1 LAILQQRIF
10 AGLKIQVFPP
20 PQAMTNSIDSLNPRA
35 TRSAHLSVAPMLALT
50 LCSIAAISCAP
61 VATPSASA
69 PAPVAATGSNPL
81 FVEST
86 LPYHSP
92 RFDLIRNEDYQ
103 PALEE
108 GMRQQLAEIDAIAK
122 QTTPPTFDNTIV
134 AMEKSGALLTRAS
147 KAFSGVIGA
156 NTNDTLQ
163 KVQQIVAPK
172 LAAHNDAIYLN
183 DQLYRRV
190 KSIYDHRASS
200 NFNSQ
205 QTALIER
212 YNRDFV
218 AAGANLSEADKIRM
232 RALNHEL
239 SKLSTDFSTKLLA
252 GTKTGAL
259 VVDKVS
265 DLDGLSPDEIETAAQ
280 AAKARGLTGRWVL
293 PLRNTTQQPAQ
304 AELKNRAVRQRLFEL
319 STMRTARGDT
329 NDTRSTI
336 RRMAELRAEKA
347 KLLGYPNWA
356 AYALESQS
364 AGAKNPEN
372 AIKLLTDLAPAAT
385 AKARAEATDM
395 QKLIDA
401 QSSGFKLQ
409 PWDWQ
414 YYAEQVRKAK
424 YNLDQSQIAPYFE
437 LNSVLQNG
445 VFFAANR
452 LYGLTFKER
461 RDIPVYHPD
470 VRVFEVFDSN
480 GQPLAL
486 FYADYFKRDN
496 KQGGAWMSTWV
507 DQSGL
512 TGWRPVIYN
521 VANFTKPATGQPAL
535 LTFDDVTTMFH
546 EFGHGL
552 HGMFSNVQ
560 YPLLS
565 GANVPGDFVE
575 FPSQFNEHWA
585 LEPTVF
591 ANYAKHYQT
600 GAPMP
605 AALVDKIK
613 QARTFNQGFATTELL
628 EASLL
633 DFAWHTIP
641 AGGTPADADAF
652 EAAALQRYNVAVP
665 EVPPR
670 YHSTYFSHIW
680 DGGYSAGY
688 YAYTWSEVLDDDAY
702 AWFREHGGLTRENGL
717 RFRNMILSRGGT
729 QDAATMYRG
738 WRGRDPTVDALLEE
752 RGLKGDSIAK

>member
-1 LAILQQRIF
+1 
-10 AGLKIQVFPP
+10 
-20 PQAMTNSIDSLNPRA
+20 
-35 TRSAHLSVAPMLALT
+35 
-50 LCSIAAISCAP
+50 
-61 VATPSASA
+61 
-69 PAPVAATGSNPL
+69 
-81 FVEST
+81 
-86 LPYHSP
+86 
-92 RFDLIRNEDYQ
+92 
-103 PALEE
+103 
-108 GMRQQLAEIDAIAK
+108 
-122 QTTPPTFDNTIV
+122 
-134 AMEKSGALLTRAS
+134 
-147 KAFSGVIGA
+147 
-156 NTNDTLQ
+156 
-163 KVQQIVAPK
+163 
-172 LAAHNDAIYLN
+172 

-190 KSIYDHRASS
+190 KSIYDRRASI
-200 NFNSQ
+200 NFNPEQ
-205 QTALIER
+205 KALVER

-218 AAGANLSEADKIRM
+218 RAGANLSEADKIRM
-232 RALNHEL
+232 RALNQEL

-252 GTKTGAL
+252 GTKAGAL

-265 DLDGLSPDEIETAAQ
+265 DLDGLSADEIETAAQ
-280 AAKARGLTGRWVL
+280 AAKSRGLTGKWVL

-319 STMRTARGDT
+319 STTRTARGDT

-356 AYALESQS
+356 AYALETQ
-364 AGAKNPEN
+364 GAKNPEN
-372 AIKLLTDLAPAAT
+372 AIKLLTDLAPPAT
-385 AKARAEATDM
+385 ARARAEAADM

-401 QSSGFKLQ
+401 QGGGFKLQ

-424 YNLDQSQIAPYFE
+424 YSLDESQITPYFE
-437 LNSVLQNG
+437 LNNVLQNG

-461 RDIPVYHPD
+461 HDIPVYHPD
-470 VRVFEVFDSN
+470 VRVFDVFDSN

-496 KQGGAWMSTWV
+496 KQGGAWMDQWV
-507 DQSGL
+507 DQSRL
-512 TGWRPVIYN
+512 TGWKPVIYN
-521 VANFTKPATGQPAL
+521 VANFTKPAAGQPAL

-552 HGMFSNVQ
+552 HGLFSNVE
-560 YPLLS
+560 YPTLS
-565 GANVPGDFVE
+565 GTNVPRDFVE

-613 QARTFNQGFATTELL
+613 QSRTFNQGFATTELL

-633 DFAWHTIP
+633 DFAWHTLP
-641 AGGTPADADAF
+641 AGGAPADADAF

-665 EVPPR
+665 QVPPR

-702 AWFREHGGLTRENGL
+702 AWFRANGGLTRENGL
-717 RFRNMILSRGGT
+717 RFRDMILSRGGT

-752 RGLKGDSIAK
+752 RGLKGGPPGN

>member
-1 LAILQQRIF
+1 MKNSAQSISEPRFGFIRTPVLICAMAI
-10 AGLKIQVFPP
+10 A
-20 PQAMTNSIDSLNPRA
+20 S
-35 TRSAHLSVAPMLALT
+35 
-50 LCSIAAISCAP
+50 AAISGCAP
-61 VATPSASA
+61 AASSTARGPA
-69 PAPVAATGSNPL
+69 PAHVTGSNPF

-86 LPYHSP
+86 LPYHAP

-108 GMRQQLAEIDAIAK
+108 GMRQQLAEIDSIAK
-122 QTTPPTFDNTIV
+122 QTRPPNFANTIV
-134 AMEKSGALLTRAS
+134 AMEKSGALLTRAA
-147 KAFSGVIGA
+147 KAFFGVIGA

-163 KVQQIVAPK
+163 KVQSLEAPK

-183 DQLYRRV
+183 DQLYQRV
-190 KSIYDHRASS
+190 KTIYDRRNESD
-200 NFNSQ
+200 FTPEQ
-205 QTALIER
+205 LALVER

-218 AAGANLSEADKIRM
+218 RAGAKLSEPDKIHM
-232 RALNHEL
+232 RALNQEL
-239 SKLSTDFSTKLLA
+239 SKLSTDFSNKLLA
-252 GTKTGAL
+252 GTKAGAL

-280 AAKARGLTGRWVL
+280 AAKERGLTGKWVL
-293 PLRNTTQQPAQ
+293 PLRNTTQQPAL
-304 AELKNRAVRQRLFEL
+304 AELKNRSIRQRLFEL
-319 STMRTARGDT
+319 SSRRTERSDS

-347 KLLGYPNWA
+347 KLLGYPTWA
-356 AYALESQS
+356 AYVLETQ
-364 AGAKNPEN
+364 GAKTPEN

-385 AKARAEATDM
+385 ARARAEAADM

-401 QSSGFKLQ
+401 QGGSFKLQ

-414 YYAEQVRKAK
+414 YYAEQVRTAR
-424 YNLDQSQIAPYFE
+424 YDLDESQIMPYFE
-437 LNSVLQNG
+437 LNNVLQNG
-445 VFFAANR
+445 VFAAANR

-461 RDIPVYHPD
+461 HDIPVYHPD

-486 FYADYFKRDN
+486 WYCDYFKRDA
-496 KQGGAWMSTWV
+496 KSGGAWMDQFV

-512 TGWRPVIYN
+512 TGWKPVVYN
-521 VANFTKPATGQPAL
+521 VANFTKPAPGQPAL

-546 EFGHGL
+546 EFGHAL
-552 HGMFSNVQ
+552 HGMFSRVE
-560 YPLLS
+560 YPTLS
-565 GANVPGDFVE
+565 GTNVPRDFVE

-585 LEPTVF
+585 LEPTIF

-613 QARTFNQGFATTELL
+613 ASRTFNQGFATTELL

-633 DFAWHTIP
+633 DFAWHTLPVAGIP
-641 AGGTPADADAF
+641 ADVDAF
-652 EAAALQRYNVAVP
+652 EAAALKRYNVAVP

-702 AWFREHGGLTRENGL
+702 AFFRENGGLTRANGD
-717 RFRNMILSRGGT
+717 RFRNLILSRGGT
-729 QDAATMYRG
+729 QDAAAMYRA
-738 WRGRDPTVDALLEE
+738 WRGQDPTVDALLEE
-752 RGLKGDSIAK
+752 RGLKVDPIAK

>member
-1 LAILQQRIF
+1 
-10 AGLKIQVFPP
+10 
-20 PQAMTNSIDSLNPRA
+20 
-35 TRSAHLSVAPMLALT
+35 
-50 LCSIAAISCAP
+50 
-61 VATPSASA
+61 
-69 PAPVAATGSNPL
+69 
-81 FVEST
+81 
-86 LPYHSP
+86 
-92 RFDLIRNEDYQ
+92 
-103 PALEE
+103 
-108 GMRQQLAEIDAIAK
+108 MRQQLAEIDAIAK
-122 QTTPPTFDNTIV
+122 QTQPPTFDNTIV
-134 AMEKSGALLTRAS
+134 AMEKSGALLTRAA
-147 KAFSGVIGA
+147 KTFFGVIGA

-163 KVQQIVAPK
+163 KVQEIEAPK

-183 DQLYRRV
+183 DQLYSRV
-190 KSIYDHRASS
+190 RSIYDRRGSI
-200 NFNSQ
+200 NFNPEQ
-205 QTALIER
+205 KALVER

-218 AAGANLSEADKIRM
+218 RAGAQLSEADKIRM
-232 RALNHEL
+232 RALNQEL
-239 SKLSTDFSTKLLA
+239 SKLTTDFTTKLLA
-252 GTKTGAL
+252 GTKVGAL

-265 DLDGLSPDEIETAAQ
+265 DLEGLNPDEIETAAQ
-280 AAKARGLTGRWVL
+280 AAKSRGLTGKWVL

-304 AELKNRAVRQRLFEL
+304 AELKNRTVRQRLFEL
-319 STMRTARGDT
+319 SSTRTARGDT

-336 RRMAELRAEKA
+336 IRIAELRAEKA

-356 AYALESQS
+356 AYRLETE
-364 AGAKNPEN
+364 GAKNPEN

-385 AKARAEATDM
+385 SKARAEAADM

-401 QSSGFKLQ
+401 QGGGFKLQ

-424 YNLDQSQIAPYFE
+424 YNLDESQIAPYFE
-437 LNSVLQNG
+437 LNNVLQNG

-461 RDIPVYHPD
+461 HDIPVYHPD
-470 VRVFEVFDSN
+470 VRVFEVFDAN
-480 GQPLAL
+480 GLPLAL

-496 KQGGAWMSTWV
+496 KSGGAWMDQFV

-512 TGWRPVIYN
+512 TRWKPVIYN
-521 VANFTKPATGQPAL
+521 VANFTKPAPGQPAL

-552 HGMFSNVQ
+552 HGMFSNVE
-560 YPLLS
+560 YPTLS
-565 GANVPGDFVE
+565 GTNVPRDFVE

-613 QARTFNQGFATTELL
+613 QSRTFNQGFATTELL

-633 DFAWHTIP
+633 DFAWHTLP
-641 AGGTPADADAF
+641 AGGAPADADAF
-652 EAAALQRYNVAVP
+652 EAAALRRYNVAVP

-729 QDAATMYRG
+729 QDAATMYRN
-738 WRGRDPTVDALLEE
+738 WRGRDPNVDALLEQ

>member
-1 LAILQQRIF
+1 MRLPT
-10 AGLKIQVFPP
+10 VS
-20 PQAMTNSIDSLNPRA
+20 MNNSMYSANLRA
-35 TRSAHLSVAPMLALT
+35 TRAARLSLALT
-50 LCSIAAISCAP
+50 CVAIAAIGCAP
-61 VATPSASA
+61 VATQTGSK
-69 PAPVAATGSNPL
+69 PAPLVGARSNPL

-86 LPYHSP
+86 LPYHAP

-122 QTTPPTFDNTIV
+122 QTSPPTFDNTIV
-134 AMEKSGALLTRAS
+134 AMEKSGALLTRAG
-147 KAFSGVIGA
+147 KTFFGVIGA

-163 KVQQIVAPK
+163 KVQEIEAPK

-190 KSIYDHRASS
+190 KSIYDRRESI
-200 NFNSQ
+200 NFNPEQ
-205 QTALIER
+205 KALVER

-218 AAGANLSEADKIRM
+218 RAGANLSEADKVRM
-232 RALNHEL
+232 RALNQDL

-252 GTKTGAL
+252 GTKAGGL

-265 DLDGLSPDEIETAAQ
+265 DLDGLSPDKIETAAQ
-280 AAKARGLTGRWVL
+280 AAKSRGLTGKWVL

-304 AELKNRAVRQRLFEL
+304 AELKNRSVRQRLFEL
-319 STMRTARGDT
+319 SSMRTARGDT

-356 AYALESQS
+356 AYALETQ
-364 AGAKNPEN
+364 GAKNPEN

-385 AKARAEATDM
+385 ARARAEAADM

-401 QSSGFKLQ
+401 QGGGSKLQ

-414 YYAEQVRKAK
+414 YYAEQVRRAK
-424 YNLDQSQIAPYFE
+424 YNLDESQIAPYFE
-437 LNSVLQNG
+437 LNNVLQSG

-461 RDIPVYHPD
+461 HDIPVYHPD

-496 KQGGAWMSTWV
+496 KSGGAWMDEWV
-507 DQSGL
+507 DQSLL
-512 TGWRPVIYN
+512 TGWKPVIYN
-521 VANFTKPATGQPAL
+521 VANFTKPASGQPAL

-552 HGMFSNVQ
+552 HGLFSSVE
-560 YPLLS
+560 YPTLS
-565 GANVPGDFVE
+565 GTNVPRDFVE

-585 LEPTVF
+585 LEPNVF
-591 ANYAKHYQT
+591 ANYAKHYRT

-613 QARTFNQGFATTELL
+613 LSRTFNQGFATTELL
-628 EASLL
+628 AASLL
-633 DFAWHTIP
+633 DFAWHTLP
-641 AGGTPADADAF
+641 AGGAPADVDAF
-652 EAAALQRYNVAVP
+652 ESAALQRYNVAVP

-702 AWFREHGGLTRENGL
+702 AWFRENGGLTRENGL

-752 RGLKGDSIAK
+752 RGLKGDSISK